1 MYGAVII
8 CYKYPRGRK
17 PNKSNSEKHWD
28 YNRRNITEWNMLIKS
43 KSCVLVIVDTELL
56 MQRYRLLVTKI

>member
-1 MYGAVII
+1 MARKNYEEEDLSNEEVAYVNRII
-8 CYKYPRGRK
+8 
-17 PNKSNSEKHWD
+17 

-56 MQRYRLLVTKI
+56 MQRYRLLTTKI